1 MGLFSGIKE
10 RKAIKKRM
18 FIKRSMTNMSRLIRK
33 LEEKKQ
39 FYITKAKDDKKKG
52 SDAQVKLALDAL
64 KMTMAFQQ
72 RAETMLL
79 NFEIAYQMRD
89 MGDMTSQ
96 FFKGISVMSKE
107 MSSIANSTNFLKVQK
122 QFEVAMM
129 KMEDQATNVE
139 AFMDMS
145 QDTFTDVAQDA
156 QKIDD
161 KEISKL
167 IDVQVSE
174 EDQSVDTQ
182 EIDNKID
189 EIQKNLKS
197 I

>member
-1 MGLFSGIKE
+1 
-10 RKAIKKRM
+10 
-18 FIKRSMTNMSRLIRK
+18 MTL
-33 LEEKKQ
+33 
-39 FYITKAKDDKKKG
+39 
-52 SDAQVKLALDAL
+52 
-64 KMTMAFQQ
+64 AFQQ
-72 RAETMLL
+72 RCETMLL

-107 MSSIANSTNFLKVQK
+107 MSSIANSTNFVKVQK

-145 QDTFTDVAQDA
+145 QDSFTDVVQDA
-156 QKIDD
+156 KKIDD
-161 KEISKL
+161 KEIAKL

-174 EDQSVDTQ
+174 EDQTVDSQ